1 MGKVWLH
8 RHRAGIKFNPTV
20 LVVNGIR
27 AILGSLLD
35 RSMTV
40 VAEDIK
46 LPPRTA
52 VSGRGRLVTE
62 EEMKKEDLQLVPIE
76 GVDPEENEVALCE
89 MVVEAAEIVTIMLVR
104 QASKTGRMK
113 KGEAVGKAS

>member
-1 MGKVWLH
+1 M
-8 RHRAGIKFNPTV
+8 
-20 LVVNGIR
+20 NGIR
-27 AILGSLLD
+27 TILGSLLD

-46 LPPRTA
+46 LPPRTT